1 MPKAKER
8 GTEAGDGRRAQQGD
22 ENALYHVCM
31 GATCPHSSVK
41 SHGIIHLN
49 LVNVTVWK
57 SYLMKAYLSKKNGPK
72 LKKPFS
78 NLGNSG
84 LIFSKRRLAQPCL
97 LKY

>member
-1 MPKAKER
+1 MA
-8 GTEAGDGRRAQQGD
+8 ARAQQGD

-57 SYLMKAYLSKKNGPK
+57 SYLKKAYLSKKMDP
-72 LKKPFS
+72 
-78 NLGNSG
+78 NSKHHFQIWG
-84 LIFSKRRLAQPCL
+84 TRD
-97 LKY
+97 